1 MSSLRLISIALA
13 LAVLA
18 AACRFV
24 PDARKPTPSEAVPP
38 AAAPAAPGNARSA
51 EPASAPAKAGA
62 SAPDAAAPA
71 PAAPPPPPAPPARAT
86 ADFERAVGLMRAGN
100 ATEAELE
107 FKQIALAYPQFAG
120 PEVNLGIMYRNSG
133 RLEDSQKA
141 LQAAVERNAASAA
154 AWNELGITLR
164 LAGKF
169 QDALAAYDKA
179 LAIDPN
185 LAAAHRN
192 AGVLLDL
199 YLDDSVRALSEF
211 ERYKELSG
219 EEKPVSGWIAELK
232 QRVAKATAGA
242 AKPVEKS

>member
-1 MSSLRLISIALA
+1 MSSVRSTSVALA

-18 AACRFV
+18 TACRFV
-24 PDARKPTPSEAVPP
+24 PYAEKPARAEPLPAASAAAATAHVPPSEP
-38 AAAPAAPGNARSA
+38 APSA
-51 EPASAPAKAGA
+51 AKAGA
-62 SAPDAAAPA
+62 GVPEATAPAAAQ
-71 PAAPPPPPAPPARAT
+71 PAAPPPPAHAV
-86 ADFERAVGLMRAGN
+86 ADFERALGLMRAGN

-107 FKQIALAYPQFAG
+107 FKQIALTYPQFAG
-120 PEVNLGIMYRNSG
+120 PEANLGIMYRNSG

-141 LQAAVERNAASAA
+141 LQAAVERNPASAP

-164 LAGKF
+164 LQGKF
-169 QDALAAYDKA
+169 KDALEAYDKA

-219 EEKPVSGWIAELK
+219 EDKPVSGWIAELK
-232 QRVAKATAGA
+232 QRVAKANAGA
-242 AKPVEKS
+242 AKPAEKS